1 MSGDSL
7 DLVTWLAVLGI
18 FLLGGVIK
26 GGLGFGL
33 PLVTISLLPLVIPTG
48 FALAI
53 NVIVF
58 PLMNLIQFVQAGE
71 MRATLSRF
79 RLMLF
84 GIVVGVPIGAVLLSS
99 LDEEPLIFCLG
110 LFVSAFALFSGVNP
124 RLRIPAARRPLAE
137 GVAGVAAGVIGTLTS
152 TNGPVFVT
160 YLTGIGAERR
170 VMISAL
176 GLFFLFSGVLIA
188 GSFWVIGF
196 MNLPRVLIA
205 LACTLPAGLGMWIG
219 NRLAG
224 RLPAETFRKL
234 VLLVLFCLGIN
245 MMLRVLL

>member
-1 MSGDSL
+1 MPGDSL
-7 DLVTWLAVLGI
+7 DLFTWFAVLGI
-18 FLLGGVIK
+18 FFLGGTIK

-33 PLVTISLLPLVIPTG
+33 PLVTISLLPLVIPTS

-58 PLMNLIQFVQAGE
+58 PLMNLVQFVQAGE
-71 MRATLSRF
+71 MQATLGRF
-79 RLMLF
+79 RLMLL
-84 GIVVGVPIGAVLLSS
+84 GILLGVPIGAALLSG
-99 LDEEPLIFCLG
+99 LDEELLIFCLG
-110 LFVSAFALFSGVNP
+110 LFVSIFAVFSGINP
-124 RLRIPAARRPLAE
+124 RLRIPETRRPLAE
-137 GVAGVAAGVIGTLTS
+137 GLAGIAAGIIGTLTT

-196 MNLPRVLIA
+196 MSLPRVLIA
-205 LACTLPAGLGMWIG
+205 LACTIPAGLGMWVG